1 MKPTLLLLFIL
12 LSSVL
17 SAQKLLLIDKKLTLP
32 LKYTNSFTTQD
43 KLNGYFPVEY
53 GSKIKFIDEVEKILK
68 LLQTKA
74 AKKPETYIVDVGATS
89 FKGMRIPLSE
99 EERMDIIMS
108 TSIDGSKTTMHLCDA
123 KLSNANNAF
132 FITTWLKYIKDNLK

>member
-32 LKYTNSFTTQD
+32 IKYANSFTTQD
-43 KLNGYFPVEY
+43 KLNGYFPVEFA
-53 GSKIKFIDEVEKILK
+53 SKVKFVDELEKILK
-68 LLQTKA
+68 LLQNKA

-89 FKGMRIPLSE
+89 FKGIRIPLAE
-99 EERMDIIMS
+99 EERMDIVMS
-108 TSIDGSKTTMHLCDA
+108 TNIDGSKTTMHLCDA

-132 FITTWLKYIKDNLK
+132 FITTWLKYIRDNLK